1 MRVPVTQAKPSS
13 IRSSI
18 HSSNEAGPS
27 VGAVRPAA
35 RALSLS
41 LSLSS
46 LPLLACDHGF
56 ACCLGLCL
64 PPLAPKSFTA
74 VSNEAMI

>member
-1 MRVPVTQAKPSS
+1 MKRSLSRDIIHTLFHPF
-13 IRSSI
+13 IRRSR
-18 HSSNEAGPS
+18 S
-27 VGAVRPAA
+27 VGRSGSAGRARA

-41 LSLSS
+41 CLSRS
-46 LPLLACDHGF
+46 ACEDGF

-74 VSNEAMI
+74 VSNGAMS